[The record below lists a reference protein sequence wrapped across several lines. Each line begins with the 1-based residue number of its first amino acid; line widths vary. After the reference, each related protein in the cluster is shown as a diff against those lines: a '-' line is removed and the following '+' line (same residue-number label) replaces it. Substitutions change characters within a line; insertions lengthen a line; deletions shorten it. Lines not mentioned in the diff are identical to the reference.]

1 MPDLHRCP
9 SGPARAAAVRSGR
22 RLARLLS
29 LPLAAVVAL
38 AVPVA
43 SAHAQG
49 QIGVLLGAT
58 YSSLR
63 GIDGLDSRTGL
74 VGGASIVLPSS
85 GLLAFQ
91 PEALFVNKGA
101 KASTG
106 DPEGLKLSYFEL
118 PLLLRLRL
126 GGGEGSVHP
135 HAYAGPY
142 LGIQID
148 CSVQGN
154 SADCDDVPGV
164 STKSVDVGG
173 VLGGGLDF
181 DFGPLV
187 LTGGARY
194 SFGVSKVADFEF
206 SQVRESARNGTFALY
221 AGAAIRLGS
230 R

>member
-1 MPDLHRCP
+1 MPRNKRCTARR
-9 SGPARAAAVRSGR
+9 PAHIVDALAGRQLLR
-22 RLARLLS
+22 RLA
-29 LPLAAVVAL
+29 LPVVLAAAL
-38 AVPVA
+38 ATPA
-43 SAHAQG
+43 STATAQG
-49 QIGVLLGAT
+49 QVGAVFGAT
-58 YSSLR
+58 FTSLR
-63 GIDGLDSRTGL
+63 GVDGLDNRTGL
-74 VGGASIVLPSS
+74 VGGLSIVLPSS

-106 DPEGLKLSYFEL
+106 DPGGLKLSYFEV
-118 PLLLRLRL
+118 PLLVRLKL
-126 GGGEGSVHP
+126 GGEGTVHP

-142 LGIQID
+142 VGIQVD
-148 CSVQGN
+148 CSVKGS
-154 SADCDDVPGV
+154 SADCDDLPGV

-206 SQVRESARNGTFALY
+206 SSVRESARNGAFALY